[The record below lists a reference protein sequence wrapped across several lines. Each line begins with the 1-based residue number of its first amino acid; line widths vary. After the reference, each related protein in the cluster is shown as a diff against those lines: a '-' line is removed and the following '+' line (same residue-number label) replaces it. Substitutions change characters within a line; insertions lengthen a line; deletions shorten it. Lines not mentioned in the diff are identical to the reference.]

1 MVEQCKRCIMNT
13 GIPGVVLDENGECN
27 YCKIHDQWDR
37 EYSLADAHE
46 RLFLLLSDIK
56 AEGRGKLY
64 DCIVGISGGADSSY
78 LLDFL
83 VEFDMNPLAVHF
95 DNNWNTQKANE
106 NMRKITQGLG
116 VDLYKIGVPKAEYDD
131 LCKAFLLAGTPDA
144 DVPND
149 IALTTAL
156 YQACERFDCKYIMN
170 AHSFRTEGTAPLG
183 FTYMDGGYIQD
194 VHSRFGSIPFR
205 RYPNLDY
212 ESFKHYI
219 RLGIERIRPL
229 WYLNYNKGKA
239 IKDLEK
245 KFGWQWYGSHHHEND
260 YTIFVSAYLWPLKFG
275 MDARIIEYSA
285 LIRSG
290 WVSRNWALKGIRES
304 QKFNPLRL
312 YEIRRRL
319 GLSKEEFER
328 ILKAPV
334 KSYRDYGNYQA
345 RFKEDADWFKRAW
358 EDGLIPDTFYKKY
371 ILGVQV

>member
-27 YCKIHDQWDR
+27 YCKIHDQWDQ
-37 EYSLADAHE
+37 EFPLAFGEE
-46 RLFLLLSDIK
+46 RLHRVLEDVQ
-56 AEGRGKLY
+56 AEGKGKLY
-64 DCIVGISGGADSSY
+64 DCIVGVSGGADSSW
-78 LLDFL
+78 LLDYL
-83 VEFDMNPLAVHF
+83 VEFGMNPLAVHF

-116 VDLYKIGVPKAEYDD
+116 LDLYKIGVPRAEYDD
-131 LCKAFLLAGTPDA
+131 LCKAFLLASVPDA

-183 FTYMDGGYIQD
+183 FTYMDGGYIES
-194 VHSRFGSIPFR
+194 VHREFGSVPLK

-212 ESFKHYI
+212 ESFKNYI

-229 WYLNYNKGKA
+229 WYLNYDKEKA
-239 IKDLEK
+239 IKHLEK
-245 KFGWQWYGSHHHEND
+245 KFGWQWYGAHHHENT

-290 WVSRNWALKGIRES
+290 WVSRNWALRAIREDH
-304 QKFNPLRL
+304 KFKPLL
-312 YEIRRRL
+312 PYNVRRRL
-319 GLSKEEFER
+319 GISKADLKR
-328 ILKAPV
+328 ILAAPV
-334 KSYRDYGNYQA
+334 KSYRDYETYQD
-345 RFKEDADWFKRAW
+345 RFKDDATWFKRAW
-358 EDGLIPDTFYKKY
+358 KDGLIPETFYRKY
-371 ILGVQV
+371 VLGVK